1 MRQVSE
7 TQIKICGLSTPQTV
21 DAAVAAGASHIGLVH
36 FPKSPR
42 HVPIAKAADLRAR
55 VPEHVKVVLLTVDM
69 DPQATSDI
77 LQAVQPDVLQLH
89 GKESPEWVAMI
100 KNNSELEV
108 WKAIPVKD
116 AASLEAAAAYREAA
130 HLLLYDA
137 PHGALPGGNG
147 LALDWR
153 LLMHHRHVLQWGL
166 AGGLNAGNVGDAI
179 RYTGTG
185 LVDTSSGVESAPG
198 VKDEGM
204 IKAFCEAV
212 RAVTVRA

>member
-1 MRQVSE
+1 MPE
-7 TQIKICGLSTPQTV
+7 TQIKICGLSTPEAI
-21 DAAVAAGASHIGLVH
+21 DAAVAAGASHVGLVH

-42 HVPIAKAADLRAR
+42 HVSVKKAAELRAR
-55 VPEHVKVVLLTVDM
+55 VPDHVKVVLLTVDM
-69 DPQATSDI
+69 EPKPTSDI

-89 GKESPEWVAMI
+89 GKESPEWTALI

-108 WKAIPVKD
+108 WKALPVKD
-116 AASLEAAAAYREAA
+116 AASLEAANAYREAA
-130 HLLLYDA
+130 HLILYDA

-153 LLMHHRHVLQWGL
+153 LLMRHRHVLPWGL

-179 RYTGTG
+179 RYTGAP

-198 VKDEGM
+198 VKDVGR
-204 IKAFCEAV
+204 IRAFCEAV
-212 RAVTVRA
+212 RAAAG

>member
-1 MRQVSE
+1 MPE
-7 TQIKICGLSTPQTV
+7 TQIKICGLSTPETI
-21 DAAVAAGASHIGLVH
+21 DAAVAAGASHVGLVH

-42 HVPIAKAADLRAR
+42 HVSAKKAADLRAR
-55 VPEHVKVVLLTVDM
+55 VPDHVKVVLLTVDM
-69 DPQATSDI
+69 EPKATSDI

-89 GKESPEWVAMI
+89 GSESPEWCAMI
-100 KNNSELEV
+100 MANSDLEV
-108 WKAIPVKD
+108 WKAMPVKD
-116 AASLEAAAAYREAA
+116 TASLEAAALYRQAA

-153 LLMHHRHVLQWGL
+153 LLLGHRHVLPWGL

-179 RYTGTG
+179 RYTGAG

-198 VKDEGM
+198 VKDVAR
-204 IKAFCEAV
+204 IRAFCEAV
-212 RAVTVRA
+212 RGVG

>member
-1 MRQVSE
+1 MPE
-7 TQIKICGLSTPQTV
+7 MLIKICGLSTAETV
-21 DAAVAAGASHIGLVH
+21 DAAVKAGATHVGLVH

-42 HVPIAKAADLRAR
+42 HVSAKKAADLRAR

-69 DPQATSDI
+69 EPKATSEI

-89 GKESPEWVAMI
+89 GSESPEWAAMI

-108 WKAIPVKD
+108 WKAVPVKD
-116 AASLEAAAAYREAA
+116 TASLEAAALYREAA
-130 HLLLYDA
+130 HRLLYDA

-153 LLMHHRHVLQWGL
+153 LLMGRRHVLPWGL

-179 RYTGTG
+179 RHTGARM
-185 LVDTSSGVESAPG
+185 VDTSSGVESAPG
-198 VKDEGM
+198 VKDVARIRE
-204 IKAFCEAV
+204 FCAAV
-212 RAVTVRA
+212 QAVSMRAT

>member
-1 MRQVSE
+1 MSE
-7 TQIKICGLSTPQTV
+7 MLIKICGLSTAETV
-21 DAAVAAGASHIGLVH
+21 DAAVKAGATHVGLVH

-42 HVPIAKAADLRAR
+42 HVSAKKAADLRAR

-69 DPQATSDI
+69 EPKAAADI

-89 GKESPEWVAMI
+89 GSESPEWTAMI

-108 WKAIPVKD
+108 WKAVPVKD
-116 AASLEAAAAYREAA
+116 MASLEAATLYREAA
-130 HLLLYDA
+130 HRLLYDA

-153 LLMHHRHVLQWGL
+153 LLMGRRHVLPWGL

-179 RYTGTG
+179 RYTGARM
-185 LVDTSSGVESAPG
+185 VDTSSGVESAPG
-198 VKDEGM
+198 VKDVTRIREFCAAV
-204 IKAFCEAV
+204 KAVAV
-212 RAVTVRA
+212 RA

>member
-1 MRQVSE
+1 MSE
-7 TQIKICGLSTPQTV
+7 MLIKICGLSTAETV
-21 DAAVAAGASHIGLVH
+21 DAAVKAGATHVGLVH

-42 HVPIAKAADLRAR
+42 HVSAKKAADLRAR

-69 DPQATSDI
+69 EPKAAADI

-89 GKESPEWVAMI
+89 GSESPEWTAMI

-108 WKAIPVKD
+108 WKAVPVKD
-116 AASLEAAAAYREAA
+116 MASLEAAALYREAA
-130 HLLLYDA
+130 HRLLYDA

-153 LLMHHRHVLQWGL
+153 LLMGRRHVLPWGL

-179 RYTGTG
+179 RYTGARM
-185 LVDTSSGVESAPG
+185 VDTSSGVESAPG
-198 VKDEGM
+198 VKDVTRIREFCAAV
-204 IKAFCEAV
+204 KAVAV
-212 RAVTVRA
+212 RA